1 MSRFVRGVLAALV
14 FAAFGVGSIFA
25 TPVFLLPCP
34 APFRRRVVCATYR
47 LLSMALRGLGL
58 VGISISDADRAA
70 LRALKGRIVVMN
82 HLTFLDIVVLS
93 SLLGDSTCIVKSA
106 TLRNPFLS
114 LVSRRVLLSN
124 DDPVRVVVEA
134 GRVLADGVNLVVF
147 PEGTRGDGVA
157 LLPLKR
163 GAAQLSIRCRA
174 PVVVVR
180 LSCDPLVLGKGMR
193 WWDAC
198 DRRSVY
204 SLAVCGEVV
213 PPPDCGPVAA
223 RTMTDE
229 ISAMLKGK

>member
-1 MSRFVRGVLAALV
+1 MSESFPDNP
-14 FAAFGVGSIFA
+14 SD
-25 TPVFLLPCP
+25 LPDLSDWL
-34 APFRRRVVCATYR
+34 RRRGPDC
-47 LLSMALRGLGL
+47 L
-58 VGISISDADRAA
+58 
-70 LRALKGRIVVMN
+70 
-82 HLTFLDIVVLS
+82 
-93 SLLGDSTCIVKSA
+93 
-106 TLRNPFLS
+106 
-114 LVSRRVLLSN
+114 
-124 DDPVRVVVEA
+124 E